1 MEWIEKAEKVL
12 MSNYAPF
19 PVVFDKGENI
29 YLYDINGEKYLDF
42 TAGIAVN
49 ALGYGNKAIQEAITQ
64 QINKLTHISNLY
76 YNQPSIEAA
85 ELLVQASGLD
95 RVFFCNSGTE
105 ANEAAIKL
113 ARKYGYTK
121 KNKTCNRIISLI
133 QSFHGRTLGALAA
146 TGQTKYQEG
155 FSPLMEGTSYVP
167 INDLQSLKE
176 AVDDTVC
183 AIMLEPIQGE
193 GGIYPLDPHYLKEVR
208 DLCDQ
213 RNILLVFDEVQ
224 CGIGRTGDMFAFQ
237 GYGIQPDILSLAKG
251 LGSGVPVGAV
261 VAKEYVAEV
270 FKPGDHGSTFGAN
283 PLVTSV
289 VKTVLST
296 VGSKEFLDQVKKV
309 STYLTEQLEMLVNT
323 YDFVRERRG
332 KGLMQGIELSV
343 PAKPYLQKAFEK
355 KLLVIGAGPNVIRF
369 VPPLIVVENQ
379 VDEMIDILKGVFE
392 EA

>member
-1 MEWIEKAEKVL
+1 M
-12 MSNYAPF
+12 
-19 PVVFDKGENI
+19 
-29 YLYDINGEKYLDF
+29 
-42 TAGIAVN
+42 
-49 ALGYGNKAIQEAITQ
+49 
-64 QINKLTHISNLY
+64 
-76 YNQPSIEAA
+76 
-85 ELLVQASGLD
+85 
-95 RVFFCNSGTE
+95 
-105 ANEAAIKL
+105 
-113 ARKYGYTK
+113 
-121 KNKTCNRIISLI
+121 
-133 QSFHGRTLGALAA
+133 
-146 TGQTKYQEG
+146 
-155 FSPLMEGTSYVP
+155 P